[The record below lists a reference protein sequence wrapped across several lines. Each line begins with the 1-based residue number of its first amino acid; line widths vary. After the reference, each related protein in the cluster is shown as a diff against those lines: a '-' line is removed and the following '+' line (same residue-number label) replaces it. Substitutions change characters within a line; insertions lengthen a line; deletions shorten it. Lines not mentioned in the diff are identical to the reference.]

1 MTKLVFDENRLTIGD
16 MEDFETATG
25 VELTEALKPV
35 KVLDE
40 DGKPE
45 RDPETGKPAMAV
57 KVTAKTLKGLV
68 WIANRHDNPDF
79 TLDDARNTRVT
90 DLEIIRADDDDESA
104 GEADPKD

>member
-35 KVLDE
+35 ALTDGDGNPVRDE
-40 DGKPE
+40 KTGRPE
-45 RDPETGKPAMAV
+45 MAV

-68 WIANRHDNPDF
+68 WIANRHENPDF
-79 TLDDARNTRVT
+79 SLDDARNTRVT
-90 DLEIIRADDDDESA
+90 DLEIIRADDED